1 MVIISMW
8 SWVPICV
15 RLIANNNVHAVSGI
29 QVEFHHHGTSTSF
42 WLTISPVPLSTL
54 DEYEV
59 YVASGDTIDEQTV
72 VWIPARYHLHHML
85 TKNENFR
92 LFLSQFLTNGFSLF
106 PHNSVSS
113 QEPEVSVLALSPKD
127 HATNKKRFKHGK
139 NLHFS
144 SATSQAEIS
153 ITSYPFSF
161 TNPVLFSNFRS
172 HGFINY
178 AFIDNGAPLAYLTD
192 TRYLENMAGG
202 IVQLTDSSAI
212 GLVIGNLRKRNG
224 DGDLNLVCGWHL
236 LGDYLTKIFGSD
248 AISDNPIVLE
258 SRTDMIPVFPLVVG
272 NSTSRSWGTC
282 TYVSSVLVTNYHVLK
297 PYIEAADSSATC
309 TIYVHGSQKIYLS
322 LEDNI
327 ITPFPELDLSFI
339 FLSPHHLAAL
349 GKVRDLK
356 PSSSDVN
363 DTVYSVGYGLFYS
376 QRQTAPLLAK
386 GHISALSPLPFTM
399 DESPIET
406 MIVTSAPCW
415 NGSSGGALVD
425 SENKLVGIICSNAQV
440 RVPEVAGTTTGQTEK
455 LCTFCMC
462 LPIALVL
469 RCLEACKSLAAP
481 QLNPD
486 IAKLWT
492 LSTTHKDVIE
502 SGPKL

>member
-1 MVIISMW
+1 MW
-8 SWVPICV
+8 TWVPICV
-15 RLIANNNVHAVSGI
+15 RLISNNDVHAVSGI
-29 QVEFHHHGTSTSF
+29 QVDFQHNGTSTSL
-42 WLTISPVPLSTL
+42 WLTVSPVPVSTL
-54 DEYEV
+54 DEYEL
-59 YVASGDTIDEQTV
+59 YVASGDTINEQTV
-72 VWIPARYHLHHML
+72 VWISARYHLHHAL
-85 TKNENFR
+85 TKNEKFR

-106 PHNSVSS
+106 PHNSVTSH
-113 QEPEVSVLALSPKD
+113 EPEVSLLALQPKD
-127 HATNKKRFKHGK
+127 RGANRTTLGPGEKLQFG
-139 NLHFS
+139 
-144 SATSQAEIS
+144 SAASQAEIV

-161 TNPVLFSNFRS
+161 TNPVLFSNFQS

-178 AFIDNGAPLAYLTD
+178 ADIDNGTPLAYLSD

-202 IVQLTDSSAI
+202 MVQLTDFSSI

-224 DGDLNLVCGWHL
+224 DGDLILVCGWHL
-236 LGDYLTKIFGSD
+236 LADYLSKIFGSD
-248 AISDNPIVLE
+248 AISDTPIVLE
-258 SRTDMIPVFPLVVG
+258 SRTDTIPVFPIVVG

-282 TYVSSVLVTNYHVLK
+282 TYVSSVLATNYHVLK
-297 PYIEAADSSATC
+297 PYIEATDSSATC
-309 TIYVHGSQKIYLS
+309 TIYVHGSKKIHLS
-322 LEDNI
+322 VEDNI
-327 ITPFPELDLSFI
+327 ITPFPELDLTFI
-339 FLSPHHLAAL
+339 FLSPRHLAAL

-363 DTVYSVGYGLFYS
+363 STAYSVGYGLFFS

-386 GHISALSPLPFTM
+386 GHISALSSLPFTI

-425 SENKLVGIICSNAQV
+425 SENNLVGIICSNAQV
-440 RVPEVAGTTTGQTEK
+440 RIPEVAGTTTGRTEK

-469 RCLEACKSLAAP
+469 RSLESCKALMSP

-492 LSTTHKDVIE
+492 LSAIHKDVIE